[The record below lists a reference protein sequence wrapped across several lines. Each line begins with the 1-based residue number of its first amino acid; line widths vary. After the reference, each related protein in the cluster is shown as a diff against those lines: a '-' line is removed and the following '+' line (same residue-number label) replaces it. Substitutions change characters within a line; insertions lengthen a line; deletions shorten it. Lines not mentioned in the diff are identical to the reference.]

1 MSQLPCKT
9 RATYSWSGDKNSQQ
23 LGFMEGDVIEILKVV
38 NEETYF
44 GESLRTKVKGFFPAK
59 YVECELVLDEQSTP
73 STPISGTSS
82 KNTSCNSLYTL
93 KKQDSFLTQNS
104 QSTDLLPQ
112 VNKNRDSIHSSS
124 QVSKKFS
131 SSYVQQLLDSSTLST
146 DTNSS
151 SAFGH
156 SDFSATSAG
165 SYMRH
170 KEDYDNKLQS
180 MMSQSHSY
188 NDLAR
193 KALND
198 IIETHEKKKPNLF
211 RNLLGYKVDD
221 EPSFDNRLYI
231 SSVEKM
237 SQKAYAPDFAQ
248 YEHYN
253 ASSNSLKCDI
263 SSKHSSSSSSLS
275 SYTIP
280 TNNLERSKT
289 VSSSCR
295 KYRKFRTSIEQPDL
309 ILRPHK
315 AITDVNREAVDL
327 STKVKRYGIDS
338 FDCSK
343 VDRYMS
349 KVVHDPYESLG
360 RFTEKYI
367 LRKFKSQLEIARA
380 IYYYLT
386 RNFELIEKCD
396 EKISTR
402 RAIETEKIH
411 AILHSRKCTSHQL
424 NWLFHLMADT
434 ANLETEIIL
443 GYLKH
448 PFTLNET
455 ITDTKKRLVIN
466 HSWLSIKIEGYY
478 RFIDVTLGNPTNE
491 FVKNYSNI
499 WDVSSINEFYFL
511 ARPFHIL
518 TTHNSR
524 YIDHQYIT
532 PPIDVVAQL
541 SLPPLYPHAIISG
554 VSLHKYTSSIFYLK
568 DSELYDFEIE
578 IPSDYVIQA
587 KFKPFDDSYELVDSF
602 VQVYQKNGF
611 RIAHFQGI
619 MSKNCPSGFVYVTG
633 RNEFS
638 KKWNLLVSIPCFHV
652 GKWLPIYWVNTV
664 SGLNG
669 VDVYIK
675 EPKLHHLALGEQ
687 KFNIKL
693 FAKSDYI
700 EEIKELYQ
708 GVMKI
713 GLFPPSKQ
721 IIELDVYDNESINII
736 NLNKVGEWRLGI
748 LDLKNKRWK
757 VIAEWYVS

>member
-1 MSQLPCKT
+1 MLQLPYKT
-9 RATYSWSGDKNSQQ
+9 RATYSWSGDKKSQQ
-23 LGFMEGDVIEILKVV
+23 LGFMEGDVIEILKIV

-44 GESLRTKVKGFFPAK
+44 GESLRTKVKGFFPAD
-59 YVECELVLDEQSTP
+59 YVECDLVIDEQSMP
-73 STPISGTSS
+73 STPISSSSS
-82 KNTSCNSLYTL
+82 KNASFNSLYTL
-93 KKQDSFLTQNS
+93 KKQDTFSSQNS
-104 QSTDLLPQ
+104 QQLEPLFQT
-112 VNKNRDSIHSSS
+112 NKNRDSINSNS
-124 QVSKKFS
+124 QLNKKFT

-170 KEDYDNKLQS
+170 KEDYDCKLQS

-188 NDLAR
+188 NDLAK
-193 KALND
+193 KALTE
-198 IIETHEKKKPNLF
+198 IIETNDKKKPNLF
-211 RNLLGYKVDD
+211 KNLLGYRVDD
-221 EPSFDNRLYI
+221 EPSFDDRIYL

-237 SQKAYAPDFAQ
+237 SKKVSIPDFL
-248 YEHYN
+248 EHDHHN
-253 ASSNSLKCDI
+253 SSNSSGHNHL
-263 SSKHSSSSSSLS
+263 SKHSVSSSSLS
-275 SYTIP
+275 SYIIP
-280 TNNLERSKT
+280 TDNLERSKT

-315 AITDVNREAVDL
+315 AITDVNREAQDL
-327 STKVKRYGIDS
+327 STKIKRYDIDS

-343 VDRYMS
+343 VDCYMS
-349 KVVHDPYESLG
+349 KIKHDPYESLE

-367 LRKFKSQLEIARA
+367 LRKFSSQLEISRA

-386 RNFELIEKCD
+386 RNFKLIKRDGER
-396 EKISTR
+396 ISTR
-402 RAIETEKIH
+402 KPIDSDKVHE
-411 AILHSRKCTSHQL
+411 ILHSKRCTPHQL
-424 NWLFHLMADT
+424 NWLFHMMAET
-434 ANLETEIIL
+434 ANIETEIIL

-448 PFTLNET
+448 PFILNET
-455 ITDTKKRLVIN
+455 ITDAKKRLTIN

-491 FVKNYSNI
+491 IAQNYSNI
-499 WDVSSINEFYFL
+499 WDENSITEFYFL
-511 ARPFHIL
+511 TRPFHIL

-554 VSLHKYTSSIFYLK
+554 ISLHKYTSSIFYLK

-578 IPSDYVIQA
+578 IQSDYVIQG
-587 KFKPFDDSYELVDSF
+587 KFKPVDDSYEPIDSF
-602 VQVYQKNGF
+602 VQVYQKNNS

-619 MSKNCPSGFVYVTG
+619 MSKNCPAGFIYIIG

-638 KKWNLLVSIPCFHV
+638 KNWNLLVSIPCFHV
-652 GKWLPIYWVNTV
+652 GKWLPIHWVNTV

-675 EPKLHHLALGEQ
+675 EPKLHHLKLGEQ
-687 KFNIKL
+687 KFDIRL
-693 FAKSDYI
+693 FAKSNYFK
-700 EEIKELYQ
+700 EIKELYH

-713 GLFPPSKQ
+713 GLFPPNKQ
-721 IIELDVYDNESINII
+721 IIELNVYNNESINVL

-748 LDLKNKRWK
+748 LDLKNRRWK